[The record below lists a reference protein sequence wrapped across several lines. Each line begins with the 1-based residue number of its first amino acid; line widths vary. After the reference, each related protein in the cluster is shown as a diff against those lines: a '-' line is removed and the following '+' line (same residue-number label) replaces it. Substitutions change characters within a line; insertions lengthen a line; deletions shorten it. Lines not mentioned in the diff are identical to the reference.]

1 MIKFLIKIIRDFL
14 KKVVEAYQGGIRGVA
29 RIFFAKRTAGVAIY
43 EILAITPGRNRAW
56 VNTSVGVIKKP
67 NGSIPAKLLEAF
79 GGYSKECYMQFI
91 LNK

>member
-1 MIKFLIKIIRDFL
+1 MKFLLRKIKDFINWIL
-14 KKVVEAYQGGIRGVA
+14 G
-29 RIFFAKRTAGVAIY
+29 FFKRTSSIVIY
-43 EILAITPGRNRAW
+43 EVLAITPGRNRAW

-79 GGYSKECYMQFI
+79 GGYNRERYMQFI